1 MVAQCL
7 KSDERDPTM
16 QASVTEWEQ
25 AQRKSV
31 SVWVL
36 DETKLR
42 KERGERV
49 KGSEKERDEG
59 FEMQR
64 LWGMRERQ
72 ILSGEFV
79 GEGKERGGEF
89 EG

>member
-1 MVAQCL
+1 MVAKHL
-7 KSDERDPTM
+7 KLDERDPK
-16 QASVTEWEQ
+16 Q
-25 AQRKSV
+25 

-36 DETKLR
+36 DERKLR

-64 LWGMRERQ
+64 L
-72 ILSGEFV
+72 
-79 GEGKERGGEF
+79 
-89 EG
+89 